1 MCCVLQGA
9 ERVFP
14 SNGGK
19 HGAGTGGNR
28 GVGTSVGTQDL
39 PLESLWA
46 AGLDEGMGFPQR
58 CSYANHHSTLA
69 NTAISHASTNPEDLW
84 KERNLSYRTPT
95 TSTGIDSSITDEI
108 WTSANE
114 AKFFRTS
121 TTSTGIGS
129 SLNLHENNRSLESRD
144 GDFYSTDIED
154 SKDTYRRV
162 FPNTPTTSGLGSSSD
177 RQSVET
183 QRGSKDLPDHLWAAA
198 MEDGFSRFN
207 AMKSLQ
213 TITRQPRPNHDWV
226 KTERISRFTKH
237 RTISQSPQREE
248 EIWTSKLNENNVS
261 GYATDRINGPHKCH
275 HQTRRSFSTSVVA
288 DLAVTPDGSQ
298 QSLGSGEFLA
308 TNPYF
313 YSACICTLDVY
324 GVMTCFQ
331 LSSTPTPTLRARWN
345 WFGEKKGCIRNLSWG
360 KIAFVEPDGPAS
372 EIITPT
378 AETKPSIIFSRL
390 EGFFTA
396 HLHKYEVK
404 EWRLEPFTEGTD
416 KFHRDT
422 YWLRLSLGWVA
433 NPLRTYKYI
442 RKNILCQRMPS
453 DIINDTRNDKEEDAR
468 NEIASDFPP
477 GSCCSSVRRRFISR
491 TARTCQFT
499 RA

>member
-58 CSYANHHSTLA
+58 CSYANHHSTLT
-69 NTAISHASTNPEDLW
+69 NTAMGHATTNPEELW

-154 SKDTYRRV
+154 SKDTYRRF

-261 GYATDRINGPHKCH
+261 SYATQRINGPHKCH
-275 HQTRRSFSTSVVA
+275 HQTRRSFSTSIVA
-288 DLAVTPDGSQ
+288 DLAITPDGSQ
-298 QSLGSGEFLA
+298 QSLGSGEFLVS
-308 TNPYF
+308 PV
-313 YSACICTLDVY
+313 SSLCCLDV
-324 GVMTCFQ
+324 VT
-331 LSSTPTPTLRARWN
+331 
-345 WFGEKKGCIRNLSWG
+345 
-360 KIAFVEPDGPAS
+360 
-372 EIITPT
+372 
-378 AETKPSIIFSRL
+378 
-390 EGFFTA
+390 
-396 HLHKYEVK
+396 
-404 EWRLEPFTEGTD
+404 
-416 KFHRDT
+416 
-422 YWLRLSLGWVA
+422 
-433 NPLRTYKYI
+433 
-442 RKNILCQRMPS
+442 
-453 DIINDTRNDKEEDAR
+453 
-468 NEIASDFPP
+468 
-477 GSCCSSVRRRFISR
+477 
-491 TARTCQFT
+491 
-499 RA
+499 

>member
-1 MCCVLQGA
+1 MQPTASSLWFHH
-9 ERVFP
+9 RVFLFREI
-14 SNGGK
+14 
-19 HGAGTGGNR
+19 T
-28 GVGTSVGTQDL
+28 VSV
-39 PLESLWA
+39 
-46 AGLDEGMGFPQR
+46 
-58 CSYANHHSTLA
+58 N
-69 NTAISHASTNPEDLW
+69 NNPAPP
-84 KERNLSYRTPT
+84 RTPT

-248 EIWTSKLNENNVS
+248 EIWTSKLNENN
-261 GYATDRINGPHKCH
+261 GYGTERINGQHNCH

-298 QSLGSGEFLA
+298 QSLGSGEFLVSH
-308 TNPYF
+308 PSLSLSLSLSLF
-313 YSACICTLDVY
+313 SVLFCLDV
-324 GVMTCFQ
+324 V
-331 LSSTPTPTLRARWN
+331 P
-345 WFGEKKGCIRNLSWG
+345 
-360 KIAFVEPDGPAS
+360 
-372 EIITPT
+372 
-378 AETKPSIIFSRL
+378 
-390 EGFFTA
+390 
-396 HLHKYEVK
+396 
-404 EWRLEPFTEGTD
+404 
-416 KFHRDT
+416 
-422 YWLRLSLGWVA
+422 
-433 NPLRTYKYI
+433 
-442 RKNILCQRMPS
+442 
-453 DIINDTRNDKEEDAR
+453 
-468 NEIASDFPP
+468 
-477 GSCCSSVRRRFISR
+477 
-491 TARTCQFT
+491 
-499 RA
+499 